1 MFSLALSLSPIF
13 SPLSLSL
20 SLSLSLFLSLSQL
33 ALSLSLSEFNIE
45 LYFMSIHLFIR
56 TASPTEMFFD
66 PNRKFKFQSYKLESI
81 NSMAVYCF
89 EKYKFT
95 FCVRVRVCVCVL
107 NSVLGN

>member
-1 MFSLALSLSPIF
+1 MKRALSRAPAPNAKKYVLPRSLSLSPIS

-20 SLSLSLFLSLSQL
+20 SK
-33 ALSLSLSEFNIE
+33 FNIE
-45 LYFMSIHLFIR
+45 LYFISIHLFTS

-95 FCVRVRVCVCVL
+95 FCVRACVCVCVY
-107 NSVLGN
+107 